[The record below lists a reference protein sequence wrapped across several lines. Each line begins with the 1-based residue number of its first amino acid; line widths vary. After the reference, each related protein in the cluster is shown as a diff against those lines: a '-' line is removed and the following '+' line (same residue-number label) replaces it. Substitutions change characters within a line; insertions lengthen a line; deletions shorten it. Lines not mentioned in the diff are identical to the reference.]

1 MILNKEGPELRAAAA
16 MTATMKAAK
25 AARAMCWCGASYSRC
40 PAAAA
45 STSPFLLG
53 GAPQLDPRLTR
64 LAFNAQ
70 SLKPK
75 PYTLNPE
82 S

>member
-1 MILNKEGPELRAAAA
+1 
-16 MTATMKAAK
+16 
-25 AARAMCWCGASYSRC
+25 
-40 PAAAA
+40 
-45 STSPFLLG
+45 LLG